1 MQLTNNTN
9 NNYTIRQLKLPLEIE
24 KIIDIADP
32 VYTFCEVMDH
42 IDLTP
47 YFVDDK
53 DCKTGRPRCDA
64 QKLLKV
70 ILFAFMEYGICSLR
84 KIGKLCRNDIR
95 FMYLLDGMKA
105 PSFATFGNFIRKELT
120 ASIEQIFKDINAYIF
135 ATEQVDLQHT
145 YIDGTKLE
153 ANANRY
159 SWVWKK
165 SCIKNRRKLF
175 EKLTALI
182 DAMNTEVLGYLGVK
196 FEKREEYAIEYVEE
210 LLEKYSLVT
219 NLDTSRFVSGRGH
232 RKTLHQKQ
240 YQEMEGY
247 LERLKTYARHIEIC
261 GESRNSY
268 AKTDHD
274 ATFMRLKRDYMGND
288 QLLPAYNV
296 QAAICDEYIA
306 VVDVKPYAS
315 DQDCFVPLM
324 EKFKELYGHYP
335 KYPVADAG
343 YGSYNNH
350 LYCEEHGMEKY
361 MKFTMFEKETKNEK
375 YRSNPY
381 RAVNFKRDEKGNMI
395 CPNGRKFIFKCSR
408 AVKGNRYGRS
418 EELYE
423 CESCEGCPYK
433 AECCRSAKGNR
444 TVRINR
450 ELTSFHGEVISNL
463 ESIHGALLCMNRSIQ
478 SEGTF
483 GIIKWNRSY
492 KRFFRRGKENV
503 ILEFTL
509 ISCGYNLYKY
519 HNKKNRQLLAA

>member
-1 MQLTNNTN
+1 MRLIQNTN
-9 NNYTIRQLKLPLEIE
+9 NNYTPRQLKLPLEIE
-24 KIIDIADP
+24 KIIDISDP

-53 DCKTGRPRCDA
+53 DYKTGRPRCDT

-70 ILFAFMEYGICSLR
+70 ILFAFMEHGISSLR
-84 KIGKLCRNDIR
+84 DIEKLCRNDIR

-105 PSFATFGNFIRKELT
+105 PSFATFGNFIRNELT
-120 ASIEQIFKDINAYIF
+120 TSIEQIFHDINAYIF
-135 ATEQVDLQHT
+135 TTEQVDLQHT

-159 SWVWKK
+159 TWVWKK
-165 SCIKNRRKLF
+165 SCVKNRRKVF
-175 EKLTALI
+175 EKISFLI
-182 DAMNTEVLGYLGVK
+182 DAMNAEVLGYLGVK
-196 FEKREEYAIEYVEE
+196 FEKRDAYAIDYVEE
-210 LLEKYSLVT
+210 LLKNYRHIT
-219 NLDTSRFVSGRGH
+219 NLDTDSFVTGRGH
-232 RKTLHQKQ
+232 RKTQHQRQ
-240 YQEMEGY
+240 YQELEGY
-247 LERLKTYARHIEIC
+247 LERLKTYAKHIEIC

-306 VVDVKPYAS
+306 VIDVRPYAS

-324 EKFKELYGHYP
+324 EKFKEMYGHYP

-343 YGSYNNH
+343 YGSYNNY
-350 LYCEEHGMEKY
+350 LYCEEHGMGKY
-361 MKFTMFEKETKNEK
+361 MKFTMFEKETKSEK
-375 YRSNPY
+375 YRTNPY
-381 RAVNFKRDEKGNMI
+381 RAVNFKRDAEGNMI
-395 CPNGRKFIFKCSR
+395 CPNGKKFIFKYNQH
-408 AVKGNRYGRS
+408 VKGNRYGRT

-423 CESCEGCPYK
+423 CESCEGCPHRV
-433 AECCRSAKGNR
+433 ECCKSAKRNR

-450 ELTSFHGEVISNL
+450 ELTSFHEEVISNL
-463 ESIHGALLCMNRSIQ
+463 ESIHGALLFMNRSIQ

-483 GIIKWNRSY
+483 GIIKWDRSY
-492 KRFFRRGKENV
+492 KRLFRRGKENV
-503 ILEFTL
+503 ILELTL

-519 HNKKNRQLLAA
+519 HNKKNRELLTA

>member
-1 MQLTNNTN
+1 MQLTNNTD

-70 ILFAFMEYGICSLR
+70 ILFSFMEYGICPLR
-84 KIGKLCRNDIR
+84 EIEKLCRNDIR

-135 ATEQVDLQHT
+135 AAEQVDLQHT

-182 DAMNTEVLGYLGVK
+182 DAMNTEVLEYLGIK
-196 FEKREEYAIEYVEE
+196 FEKREEYAIEYLEE

-247 LERLKTYARHIEIC
+247 LENY
-261 GESRNSY
+261 
-268 AKTDHD
+268 
-274 ATFMRLKRDYMGND
+274 
-288 QLLPAYNV
+288 
-296 QAAICDEYIA
+296 
-306 VVDVKPYAS
+306 
-315 DQDCFVPLM
+315 
-324 EKFKELYGHYP
+324 
-335 KYPVADAG
+335 
-343 YGSYNNH
+343 

-423 CESCEGCPYK
+423 CENCEGCPYK
-433 AECCRSAKGNR
+433 AECCKSAKGNR

-450 ELTSFHGEVISNL
+450 ELTSFHREVISNL

-483 GIIKWNRSY
+483 GIVKWNRSY

>member
-1 MQLTNNTN
+1 MRLTQYTN
-9 NNYTIRQLKLPLEIE
+9 GNYTIRQLKLPLEIE
-24 KIIDIADP
+24 KLIDIADP
-32 VYTFCEVMDH
+32 VYTFCEVMNH

-53 DCKTGRPRCDA
+53 DYKTGRPKCDA

-70 ILFAFMEYGICSLR
+70 ILFAFMEHGISSLR
-84 KIGKLCRNDIR
+84 DLEKLCRNDIR
-95 FMYLLDGMKA
+95 FLYLLDGMKA
-105 PSFATFGNFIRKELT
+105 PSFATFGNFIRNELT
-120 ASIEQIFKDINAYIF
+120 ASIEQIFKDINTYIF
-135 ATEQVDLQHT
+135 ETEQVDLQHT
-145 YIDGTKLE
+145 YIDGTKFE

-159 SWVWKK
+159 TWVWKK
-165 SCIKNRRKLF
+165 SCVKNRGKVF
-175 EKLTALI
+175 EKLSALI
-182 DAMNTEVLGYLGVK
+182 DTMNTEVLGYLGVR
-196 FEKREEYAIEYVEE
+196 FEKREDYAIEYVEG
-210 LLEKYSLVT
+210 LLKKYCLVT
-219 NLDTSRFVSGRGH
+219 NLDTGSFVTGRGH
-232 RKTLHQKQ
+232 RKTQHQRQ

-247 LERLKTYARHIEIC
+247 LERLKTYAKHIEIC

-306 VVDVKPYAS
+306 VVDVKPFAS

-324 EKFKELYGHYP
+324 EKFKETYGHYP

-343 YGSYNNH
+343 YGSYNNY

-361 MKFTMFEKETKNEK
+361 MKFTMFGKETKSEK
-375 YRSNPY
+375 YHTDPY
-381 RAVNFKRDEKGNMI
+381 RAVNFKRDAEGNPI
-395 CPNGRKFIFKCSR
+395 CPNGKKFIFKYNR
-408 AVKGNRYGRS
+408 HVKGNRYGRT

-423 CESCEGCPYK
+423 CESCEGCPHK
-433 AECCRSAKGNR
+433 AECCKSAKGNR

-450 ELTSFHGEVISNL
+450 ELTSFHDEVISNL

-492 KRFFRRGKENV
+492 KRLFRRGKENV
-503 ILEFTL
+503 ILELTL

-519 HNKKNRQLLAA
+519 HNKKNRELMVA

>member
-1 MQLTNNTN
+1 MQLTNSTN
-9 NNYTIRQLKLPLEIE
+9 GNYITRQLKLPLEIE
-24 KIIDIADP
+24 KLIDIADP

-42 IDLTP
+42 IDLKP

-53 DCKTGRPRCDA
+53 DYKTGRPRCDA

-70 ILFAFMEYGICSLR
+70 ILFAFMEHGISSLR
-84 KIGKLCRNDIR
+84 DIEKLCRNDIR

-105 PSFATFGNFIRKELT
+105 PSFVTFGNFIRNELT
-120 ASIEQIFKDINAYIF
+120 VSIEQIFKDINAYIF
-135 ATEQVDLQHT
+135 ETEQVDLQHT

-159 SWVWKK
+159 TWVWKK
-165 SCIKNRRKLF
+165 SCIKNRGKVF
-175 EKLTALI
+175 EKISALI

-196 FEKREEYAIEYVEE
+196 FEKRDDYAIEYVEG
-210 LLEKYSLVT
+210 LLEKYCLAT
-219 NLDTSRFVSGRGH
+219 NLDTCSFVTGRGH
-232 RKTLHQKQ
+232 RKTMHQRQ
-240 YQEMEGY
+240 YQEMEEY

-324 EKFKELYGHYP
+324 EKFKETYGHYP

-343 YGSYNNH
+343 YGSYNNY

-361 MKFTMFEKETKNEK
+361 MKFTMFEKETKSEK
-375 YRSNPY
+375 YHTNPY
-381 RAVNFKRDEKGNMI
+381 RAVNFKRDSEGNMT
-395 CPNGRKFIFKCSR
+395 CPNGKKFIFKYNKHIR
-408 AVKGNRYGRS
+408 GNRYGRT
-418 EELYE
+418 EEVYE
-423 CESCEGCPYK
+423 CENCDGCPHK
-433 AECCRSAKGNR
+433 AECCKSTKGNR

-450 ELTSFHGEVISNL
+450 ELTSFHEEVIANL

-492 KRFFRRGKENV
+492 KRLFRRGKENV
-503 ILEFTL
+503 ILELIL

-519 HNKKNRQLLAA
+519 YNKKKRELLVA

>member
-84 KIGKLCRNDIR
+84 EIGKLCRNDIR

-343 YGSYNNH
+343 YGSYNNY

-408 AVKGNRYGRS
+408 AVNGRS

-433 AECCRSAKGNR
+433 AECCKSAKGNR

-450 ELTSFHGEVISNL
+450 ELTSFHREVISNL

>member
-1 MQLTNNTN
+1 MQLTNNTD

-70 ILFAFMEYGICSLR
+70 ILFSFMEYGICSLR
-84 KIGKLCRNDIR
+84 EIEKLCRNDIR

-135 ATEQVDLQHT
+135 AAEQVDLQHT

-182 DAMNTEVLGYLGVK
+182 DAMNTEVLEYLGIK
-196 FEKREEYAIEYVEE
+196 FEKREEYAIEYLEE

-247 LERLKTYARHIEIC
+247 LENY
-261 GESRNSY
+261 
-268 AKTDHD
+268 
-274 ATFMRLKRDYMGND
+274 
-288 QLLPAYNV
+288 
-296 QAAICDEYIA
+296 
-306 VVDVKPYAS
+306 
-315 DQDCFVPLM
+315 
-324 EKFKELYGHYP
+324 
-335 KYPVADAG
+335 
-343 YGSYNNH
+343 

-463 ESIHGALLCMNRSIQ
+463 ESIHGTLLCMNRSIQ

-509 ISCGYNLYKY
+509 ISCGYNLYKN
-519 HNKKNRQLLAA
+519 HNRKNRQLLAA